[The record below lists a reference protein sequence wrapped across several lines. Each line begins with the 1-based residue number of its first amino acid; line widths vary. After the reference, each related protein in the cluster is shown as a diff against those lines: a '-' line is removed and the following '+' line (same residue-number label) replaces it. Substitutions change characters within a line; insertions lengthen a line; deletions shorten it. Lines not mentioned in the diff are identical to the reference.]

1 MLFCEKLSTT
11 KTELI
16 FCFSCYM
23 KINHCNLQPPPTF
36 IQMQE
41 ILTPTSYPHPPLSN
55 FYFSSKITA
64 HNYEI
69 IAVLNYVFREL
80 YKKRT
85 ISVWTIHTQV
95 LDRWRG
101 GLNTKYTQ
109 KFQRVLGGLLLCS
122 PRTQKRYQLY
132 LDVQNFLQIWFEKI
146 YKFSSS
152 KANPIDPPSM
162 PTHSIDTDEKKVLIK
177 WN

>member
-23 KINHCNLQPPPTF
+23 KINHCNLQPPPPTF

-41 ILTPTSYPHPPLSN
+41 VLTPTSYPHPPLSN

-101 GLNTKYTQ
+101 GLKILNIPKSSKEFLEDSCSVRLEHKKIPT
-109 KFQRVLGGLLLCS
+109 LLRC
-122 PRTQKRYQLY
+122 T
-132 LDVQNFLQIWFEKI
+132 
-146 YKFSSS
+146 KFSS
-152 KANPIDPPSM
+152 D
-162 PTHSIDTDEKKVLIK
+162 LI
-177 WN
+177 WENL